1 VHDAERL
8 KELQALPLYR
18 KIMITQTRIMDWYQ
32 HYDGNV
38 CVSFSGGKDSTV
50 LLHIAR
56 QLYPDIPAVF
66 SDTGLEYSAIREF
79 VKTWDNVDIIH
90 PDMNF
95 GQVITTYG
103 YPIIGKEVAEAI
115 YYARRIRPSGE
126 REREREVWKKRRELL
141 GQRQRESKASCW
153 ATERME
159 EAGTGGQKDNLIQTS
174 TARNRRTVLSGRWQ
188 AGIAN
193 GETGEGGVFSNPV
206 EQFGQKSQFNKEKW
220 LPLAREAPFL
230 ISHYCCFK
238 MKKSPMHKY
247 QTAHKY
253 KPILA
258 TLAEESRVRKQAWI
272 RHGCNAFES
281 KNPMS
286 QPMSF
291 WTEQDVLAYIVKYH
305 LPIAS
310 VYGDI
315 VSLGTDG
322 NSYPAVDVTGEVQCN
337 LKCSGCQ
344 RTGCVFCGFGA
355 HLEKGETRFQRLAFE
370 EPRKYEFC
378 IGGGRVDRQSVL
390 RSRRACLG
398 WRVEELE
405 SEKDMEQKRQRAW
418 TRQGVRH
425 L

>member
-1 VHDAERL
+1 
-8 KELQALPLYR
+8 
-18 KIMITQTRIMDWYQ
+18 
-32 HYDGNV
+32 
-38 CVSFSGGKDSTV
+38 
-50 LLHIAR
+50 
-56 QLYPDIPAVF
+56 
-66 SDTGLEYSAIREF
+66 
-79 VKTWDNVDIIH
+79 
-90 PDMNF
+90 
-95 GQVITTYG
+95 
-103 YPIIGKEVAEAI
+103 
-115 YYARRIRPSGE
+115 
-126 REREREVWKKRRELL
+126 
-141 GQRQRESKASCW
+141 
-153 ATERME
+153 
-159 EAGTGGQKDNLIQTS
+159 
-174 TARNRRTVLSGRWQ
+174 
-188 AGIAN
+188 
-193 GETGEGGVFSNPV
+193 
-206 EQFGQKSQFNKEKW
+206 
-220 LPLAREAPFL
+220 
-230 ISHYCCFK
+230 

-315 VSLGTDG
+315 VSLGADG

-378 IGGGRVDRQSVL
+378 IGGGEWIDNPFYDPAAPVWDGEWKNWNPKKIW
-390 RSRRACLG
+390 SRNGKGLG
-398 WRVEELE
+398 LGKVFDICNEMYG
-405 SEKDMEQKRQRAW
+405 KDFIRYE
-418 TRQGVRH
+418 
-425 L
+425 